1 MPPKLQIILQQ
12 LAGAL
17 GVPVPPVTMSDP
29 VVPGGVP
36 FDQVLG
42 ALGLAAN
49 SGDPADNAQAQAG
62 HDERQ
67 LKVNDA
73 LTKFPANEEQSAAK
87 LAAAGGDPTQMVQ
100 SVPQIAA
107 GIAGGL
113 AGAISGALQPFTQ
126 LAQQGAQAGQQAL
139 QAGMGA
145 LQHGAE
151 GGAVAAGTLP
161 EELLGAE
168 SGLGAGAGD
177 LAGAAGAGGG
187 GGLGGGTTPAAM
199 LGPPPTPSAGTVPAS
214 SPTTPPLPPAPAEST
229 AAPRGPMGAMPM
241 VPPMMQGAGPTGN
254 DGKTDT
260 KRVVAPSVKNGAPVQ
275 GRITTPPTPP
285 EVIKRV
291 EGKPVATRRIL
302 APDHKPDDDAADP
315 AR

>member
-17 GVPVPPVTMSDP
+17 GVPVPPVSMSDP

-62 HDERQ
+62 YDERQ

-87 LAAAGGDPTQMVQ
+87 LAAVGGDPTQMVQ

-151 GGAVAAGTLP
+151 GGAVAAGALP

-214 SPTTPPLPPAPAEST
+214 SPTTPPLPPAPAEPT

-241 VPPMMQGAGPTGN
+241 VPPMMQAGPTGN

-275 GRITTPPTPP
+275 GRITPPPTPP